1 MTTTLHYT
9 PELLAALAVF
19 AFASSATPGPNNLML
34 MASGANFGM
43 RRTGP
48 HFAGVVIG
56 SSLLIFCVGAG
67 LGGLFAA
74 YPALR
79 RVLTLAGLAY
89 LVYLAWKLATAR
101 GIGAKESPGKPMGF
115 WQAVAFQWVNPKA
128 WAMAVTAVTLLP
140 RQNTLAD
147 LCVGCLLFAAVNA
160 PCVASWAGFG
170 LALRRYLDRPRVL
183 KAFNLTMAGLLLAS
197 TYPMVMELAGPPAS

>member
-56 SSLLIFCVGAG
+56 FCLLIFCVGVG
-67 LGGLFAA
+67 LGGLFTA
-74 YPALR
+74 YPLLR
-79 RVLTLAGLAY
+79 QVLTVAGLVY
-89 LVYLAWKLATAR
+89 LLYLAWKLATAK
-101 GIGAKESPGKPMGF
+101 GIGAKESAGKPMGF

-128 WAMAVTAVTLLP
+128 WAMALTAVTTLLP
-140 RQNTLAD
+140 RQNSLAD
-147 LCVGCLLFAAVNA
+147 LGVASLVFAAINA

-183 KAFNLTMAGLLLAS
+183 KAFNLTMAALLLAS
-197 TYPMVMELAGPPAS
+197 MYPMLLELMAPAA